1 MAAQLD
7 RGKVLA
13 YRAWAQ
19 GLHGS
24 SDLAELDPLTVGLQD
39 TPAGSAALGLR
50 HRTDE
55 AESLDRSDLVLAL
68 SIRGSPHLHR
78 RADLPLL
85 RAALR
90 PYDNEALRAYLGGF
104 GDVLIASG
112 ADGPALLAQVAD
124 ELLAVFPG
132 TTATKGE
139 LSGAVSPRLPD
150 VVRPWCEGCGVAHVA
165 EGMFRLGTL
174 YAGIEL
180 VPGEG
185 RKLLFRVAAGKP
197 VVAKDERAAKRM
209 LLRTVL
215 RLAGPLTLADLVLW
229 LDTRSVTA
237 PPDWLRPVWA
247 DLADDLVPVEV
258 AGEQLHAD
266 EAMLD
271 ELDDVPAPPPV
282 LLLPPRDPY
291 LIGHRTFLVPDR
303 ALAKEIWRP
312 IGSAGALVVAGEPAG
327 VWRARKAGKTLQLSV
342 TPWRRLTAGQRTAL
356 DAQAELVAATRHHEG
371 KVAVTID

>member
-1 MAAQLD
+1 MAVHLD

-19 GLHGS
+19 SLHGD
-24 SDLAELDPLTVGLQD
+24 SDVGDLDSLTVGLQD

-50 HRTDE
+50 HRTE
-55 AESLDRSDLVLAL
+55 RAEPLDQPDLAL
-68 SIRGSPHLHR
+68 ALTVRGSPHLHR

-90 PYDNEALRAYLGGF
+90 PRDNEALRAYLGGF
-104 GDVLIASG
+104 GDALVSSG
-112 ADGPALLAQVAD
+112 ADGPALLATVAD
-124 ELLAVFPG
+124 ELRAAFPG
-132 TTATKGE
+132 DTATKGE
-139 LSGAVSPRLPD
+139 LSGAVSPRLPEE
-150 VVRPWCEGCGVAHVA
+150 VRPWCEGCGVAHVA

-185 RKLLFRVAAGKP
+185 RKLQFRLAPGAV
-197 VVAKDERAAKRM
+197 DEEGDGATQT
-209 LLRTVL
+209 LLRNVV

-247 DLADDLVPVEV
+247 DLVEELVEV
-258 AGEQLHAD
+258 DLDGERLYAD
-266 EAMLD
+266 PAALD
-271 ELDDVPAPPPV
+271 ELDDVPAPPPA
-282 LLLPPRDPY
+282 LLLPPRDTY
-291 LIGHRTFLVPDR
+291 LLGHRTFLAPDR

-312 IGSAGALVVAGEPAG
+312 IGSAGALVVDGEPAG
-327 VWRARKAGKTLQLSV
+327 GWRARKSGKTLQLTV
-342 TPWRRLTAGQRTAL
+342 TAHRTLTRRHRDAL
-356 DAQAELVAATRHHEG
+356 DGQAAVVAAARAHNG
-371 KVAVTID
+371 KVTMTID